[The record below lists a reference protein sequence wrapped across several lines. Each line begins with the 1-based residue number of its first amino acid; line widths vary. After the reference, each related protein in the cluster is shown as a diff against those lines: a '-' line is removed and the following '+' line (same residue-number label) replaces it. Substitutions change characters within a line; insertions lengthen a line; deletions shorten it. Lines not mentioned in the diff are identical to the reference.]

1 MAKAYTI
8 VTDITCDLPKR
19 YYEENDVAWVK
30 HGLIIEG
37 EEYWDE
43 FGSVITNQ
51 AVMAKSR
58 EKKAISTLQVQLA
71 DFEQHFTKA
80 AENGLDVLY
89 VGFSSGLSGTYSTSC
104 IAADMVREKYPECEI
119 YCVDSLG
126 ATMGN
131 GIQTMEAVRLR
142 NAGKSAREAAEIL
155 EKKRLQ
161 ACHFFT
167 VDDLFHLFRGG
178 RLSRT
183 SAAVGSLMGIK
194 PVMYVSDEGKL
205 TPLSK
210 VRGRKA
216 SMLELAKLTAQY
228 IADKTQTIYITHGDV
243 EDEAHELGGY
253 IQELLPEVGINIAQL
268 SPVIAAHSGPG
279 TLALFFW
286 GEKRL

>member
-1 MAKAYTI
+1 MAKPYMI
-8 VTDITCDLPKR
+8 VTDITSDLPKHF
-19 YYEENDVAWVK
+19 YEDNDVVWVK
-30 HGLIIEG
+30 HGLTIEG
-37 EEYWDE
+37 KEYWDE
-43 FGSVITNQ
+43 FGSAISHQ

-71 DFEQHFTKA
+71 DFEQHFTQA

-89 VGFSSGLSGTYSTSC
+89 VGFSSGLSGTFDTSC
-104 IAADMVREKYPECEI
+104 IAADMVREKHPECEI
-119 YCVDSLG
+119 YCVDSFG
-126 ATMGN
+126 ATMGH
-131 GIQTMEAVRLR
+131 GIQTMEAVKLR
-142 NAGKSAREAAEIL
+142 SEGKSAKEAAEIL

-194 PVMYVSDEGKL
+194 PVMYVSDAGRL

-216 SMLELAKLTAQY
+216 SMQELAKLTAQY
-228 IADKTQTIYITHGDV
+228 IRGTDQTVFITHGDV
-243 EDEAHELGGY
+243 EDDARELAGY
-253 IQELLPEVGINIAQL
+253 VQELIPGIDVDIAQL

-279 TLALFFW
+279 TLAIFFW

>member
-1 MAKAYTI
+1 MAKAYMI
-8 VTDITCDLPKR
+8 VTDITCDLPKSF
-19 YYEENDVAWVK
+19 YEENDVVWVS

-37 EEYWDE
+37 KEYWDE

-51 AVMAKSR
+51 AVMAKAR

-71 DFEQHFTKA
+71 EFEQHFTRA

-104 IAADMVREKYPECEI
+104 IAADMVRKKYPECNI
-119 YCVDSLG
+119 FCVDSLG

-131 GIQTMEAVRLR
+131 GIQALEAVKLR
-142 NAGKSAREAAEIL
+142 NAGKSAGEAAEIL
-155 EKKRLQ
+155 EAKRLQ

-183 SAAVGSLMGIK
+183 SAAVGSLMGVK

-216 SMLELAKLTAQY
+216 SMLELARLTAQY
-228 IADKTQTIYITHGDV
+228 ISGTDQAVYITHGDV
-243 EDEAHELGGY
+243 EDEARELAGY
-253 IQELLPEVGINIAQL
+253 VEEALPGIRVEIAQL

-279 TLALFFW
+279 TLAIFFW